1 MMTDFGVRRMNE
13 RLASFEKAQTDLN
26 TGKRIRVASDDPVG
40 MTRAL
45 SIRAT
50 LAANAQAKRNADD
63 GRAWVEAADGR
74 LGTIGDQL
82 QRVRELLIVASNG
95 TNGPGGATAVA
106 TEVTE
111 IARSILALANS
122 KRSGRPLFGGHISGD
137 PVASVSGTWTYQGD
151 TGPVNRRIAENE
163 VVQVNMTGDEVFG
176 FAAGQDVFTM
186 LDQIVS
192 QVNGG
197 DTAGLRA
204 SIDAVDG
211 ALDRVLVA
219 RGRLGATANRIE
231 QALFRQQADEVNLR
245 SVLSETEDVDMA
257 TAIMELQL
265 QQASYQAAQGPWRGR
280 SSPPWLSSFDDGHI
294 VSGVRR

>member
-1 MMTDFGVRRMNE
+1 M
-13 RLASFEKAQTDLN
+13 
-26 TGKRIRVASDDPVG
+26 
-40 MTRAL
+40 
-45 SIRAT
+45 
-50 LAANAQAKRNADD
+50 
-63 GRAWVEAADGR
+63 
-74 LGTIGDQL
+74 
-82 QRVRELLIVASNG
+82 
-95 TNGPGGATAVA
+95 
-106 TEVTE
+106 
-111 IARSILALANS
+111 
-122 KRSGRPLFGGHISGD
+122 
-137 PVASVSGTWTYQGD
+137 SGTWTYQGD

-265 QQASYQAAQGPWRGR
+265 QQASYQAAQGALAR
-280 SSPPWLSSFDDGHI
+280 SIQPSLAQFL
-294 VSGVRR
+294 R